1 MDNNNQKSETYYLSW
16 LNPRDKKLR
25 DAGVAFYNQQY
36 GEYLL
41 KVDEDDGKQYYLKAI
56 GSADGQTNY
65 RMEMVLKRSN
75 GSFLRRQC
83 VGDGYSSAQTNGH
96 VHIQYGSKYAT
107 LVLFLKQ

>member
-1 MDNNNQKSETYYLSW
+1 MDTNNKKSETYYLSW

-25 DAGVAFYNQQY
+25 DAGVAFYNKEY
-36 GEYLL
+36 GEYFL
-41 KVDEDDGKQYYLKAI
+41 KVDEDEGKQYYLKAI
-56 GSADGQTNY
+56 GASDGQTNY

-83 VGDGYSSAQTNGH
+83 IGDGYSSILTDGN

-107 LVLFLKQ
+107 LVLFLKK